1 MQTEIAEPSGG
12 AWQASKSHTH
22 SLVLLQSLRGASDGQ
37 AGRQHVGRR
46 FALGH
51 GKGRPLA
58 RALDDVAAA
67 ARGTQNVLVPMKEA
81 LRAMATLGEVA
92 DTLRGVYGVYQP
104 GG

>member
-22 SLVLLQSLRGASDGQ
+22 SLVLLQSLRGASDGP
-37 AGRQHVGRR
+37 AGRLHVGRR

-58 RALDDVAAA
+58 RALDDVAAQGGA
-67 ARGTQNVLVPMKEA
+67 LEVELGQQA
-81 LRAMATLGEVA
+81 LRVVQGLE
-92 DTLRGVYGVYQP
+92 RGVGD
-104 GG
+104 G